1 MTNND
6 ILRRLRFTF
15 DLNDKNMMALFQEG
29 GVTASRAQI
38 SDWLKQEDDEAY
50 VRLTD
55 NEFASFLNGFIVSRR
70 GKKEGPPAVAE
81 RKINNN
87 IIFRKIRIA
96 LDFKEDDVL
105 RTLQLVQFN
114 LSSSELSAFFRKPT
128 HKHYR
133 ECQDQVLRNF
143 LHGIQLKFKPETG
156 ESSTSDEA

>member
-15 DLNDKNMMALFQEG
+15 DLNDKKMMALFLEG
-29 GVTASRAQI
+29 GVTASRAQV
-38 SDWLKQEDDEAY
+38 SDWLKQEDDETY

-55 NEFASFLNGFIVSRR
+55 HEFASFLNGFISSRR

-81 RKINNN
+81 RQINNN
-87 IIFRKIRIA
+87 IIFRKLRIA

-143 LHGIQLKFKPETG
+143 LHGIQLKFRPD
-156 ESSTSDEA
+156 TSDSDGSDKS

>member
-15 DLNDKNMMALFQEG
+15 DLNDKKMMALFQEG
-29 GVTASRAQI
+29 GITASRAQI

-143 LHGIQLKFKPETG
+143 LHGIQLKFRPEDENG
-156 ESSTSDEA
+156 EAGSE

>member
-15 DLNDKNMMALFQEG
+15 DLNDNKMMALFQEG
-29 GVTASRAQI
+29 GVTASRAQV

-50 VRLTD
+50 LRLD
-55 NEFASFLNGFIVSRR
+55 DHKFASFLNGFITSRR
-70 GKKEGPPAVAE
+70 GKKEGPPPVAE
-81 RKINNN
+81 RQVNNN
-87 IIFRKIRIA
+87 IIFRKLRIA

-105 RTLQLVQFN
+105 RALQLVNFR

-133 ECQDQVLRNF
+133 ECQDQILRNF
-143 LHGIQLKFKPETG
+143 LHGIQLTFRPD
-156 ESSTSDEA
+156 SSDSDEASES